1 MREITAIQLVKDLSI
16 LDTMDQ
22 LPTYYARFCLDDYLV
37 EEVQE
42 AIKKCNDIYPA
53 YYFTHELVYGG
64 FGHDLVVIDIKRKQ
78 AYDCIPKFHTYE
90 ELFEKLEKKY
100 GIKTTAKF
108 HCKPTERLT
117 TKEFQQILAFYQSIC
132 VDSLFETDDN
142 VT

>member
-53 YYFTHELVYGG
+53 YYYTH
-64 FGHDLVVIDIKRKQ
+64 
-78 AYDCIPKFHTYE
+78 
-90 ELFEKLEKKY
+90 
-100 GIKTTAKF
+100 
-108 HCKPTERLT
+108 
-117 TKEFQQILAFYQSIC
+117 
-132 VDSLFETDDN
+132 
-142 VT
+142 